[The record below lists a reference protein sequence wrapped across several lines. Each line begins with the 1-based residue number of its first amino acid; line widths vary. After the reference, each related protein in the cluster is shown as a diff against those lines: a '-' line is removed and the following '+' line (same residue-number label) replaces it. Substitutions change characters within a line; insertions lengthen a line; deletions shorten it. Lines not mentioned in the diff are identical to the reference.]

1 MDFFVNGGNVFPVR
15 SAFFTEH
22 SGVPERVNVGVRKRG
37 MTLIAAPCSFIFIY
51 SSRSYYPACTNLFIG
66 FTKPLSSLFK
76 TFFFDFA
83 ERLSSPHKTFH
94 RFHKT
99 VIQFVQN
106 LCSILQNDY
115 PVRTNLFI
123 GFTKPLSSL
132 FKTFVRFERWISL
145 DFIEKTAYM
154 SSVNDGLLSI
164 NHTDNAETR
173 ATFRAIP

>member
-76 TFFFDFA
+76 TFHRFHKTIIQFVQNLFFDFA
-83 ERLSSPHKTFH
+83 ER
-94 RFHKT
+94 
-99 VIQFVQN
+99 
-106 LCSILQNDY
+106 
-115 PVRTNLFI
+115 
-123 GFTKPLSSL
+123 LSSL

-145 DFIEKTAYM
+145 DFIEKPAYV
-154 SSVNDGLLSI
+154 SSVNDGLFSI
-164 NHTDNAETR
+164 NHTDNAETS
-173 ATFRAIP
+173 ATFRAMP

>member
-76 TFFFDFA
+76 TFVRFCRTIIQSAQNF
-83 ERLSSPHKTFH
+83 SS
-94 RFHKT
+94 
-99 VIQFVQN
+99 VSQN
-106 LCSILQNDY
+106 HY
-115 PVRTNLFI
+115 PVCSKPFFRFCRTIIQSAHNFSSVSQNHYPVCS
-123 GFTKPLSSL
+123 KPLFDLSDG
-132 FKTFVRFERWISL
+132 FRWIL
-145 DFIEKTAYM
+145 
-154 SSVNDGLLSI
+154 
-164 NHTDNAETR
+164 
-173 ATFRAIP
+173 

>member
-76 TFFFDFA
+76 TFF
-83 ERLSSPHKTFH
+83 
-94 RFHKT
+94 
-99 VIQFVQN
+99 
-106 LCSILQNDY
+106 SILQNDY
-115 PVRTNLFI
+115 PVRTKLFI
-123 GFTKPLSSL
+123 GFTKTLSSL

-145 DFIEKTAYM
+145 DFIEKPAYV
-154 SSVNDGLLSI
+154 SSVNDGLFSI
-164 NHTDNAETR
+164 IHTDNAETR

>member
-76 TFFFDFA
+76 TF
-83 ERLSSPHKTFH
+83 
-94 RFHKT
+94 
-99 VIQFVQN
+99 
-106 LCSILQNDY
+106 
-115 PVRTNLFI
+115 
-123 GFTKPLSSL
+123 
-132 FKTFVRFERWISL
+132 VRFERWISL
-145 DFIEKTAYM
+145 DFIEKPAYV
-154 SSVNDGLLSI
+154 SSVNDGLFSI
-164 NHTDNAETR
+164 IHTDNAETS
-173 ATFRAIP
+173 ATFRAMP